1 MTARPDL
8 ATPEGRRTYAAELGG
23 VARGWRYSGL
33 GLVALGTA
41 GLVAR
46 ALADAPLLGSALGL
60 GTIALLVIG
69 WAIVIV
75 GIVKRT
81 RYHRRRMAG

>member
-1 MTARPDL
+1 
-8 ATPEGRRTYAAELGG
+8 
-23 VARGWRYSGL
+23 VARGWRWLGL
-33 GLVALGTA
+33 GLVALGAA

-46 ALADAPLLGSALGL
+46 ALADAPLWNGLLGPGS
-60 GTIALLVIG
+60 IALILVG
-69 WAIVIV
+69 WALAIV